1 MGPRVCIGRRF
12 SEMEMILTDL
22 INLILKLSLKEEK
35 PSKEPEI
42 KKPLFESFDIKGV
55 AEYIKTKK
63 PKNILGKK
71 NINSNSDDWSRY
83 QRGCRNS

>member
-1 MGPRVCIGRRF
+1 
-12 SEMEMILTDL
+12 
-22 INLILKLSLKEEK
+22 LKEEEK
-35 PSKEPEI
+35 PSKEPEV